1 MSTTNAAR
9 TTPAALKN
17 ARRFSR
23 LMPWLSGLILVA
35 GIVAF
40 VVVHFGTN
48 TAKPLTP
55 SGAPPVKHPYVV
67 PKPEKTVKVSKAAKE
82 VAGRFILTAVQR
94 KNLDVA
100 WKLVTPAIKQG
111 LTRKQWMTGAIPVV
125 PWLGKIGVTPL
136 KIDYSYAREVEF
148 TVAMLPAKGD
158 KTKPDYF
165 VMVLKK
171 VGSGKHARWLVDQ
184 WVPREPVPIP
194 ANPAN

>member
-1 MSTTNAAR
+1 MSSTT

-17 ARRFSR
+17 ARRLSR
-23 LMPWLSGLILVA
+23 MFPWISALILVA

-55 SGAPPVKHPYVV
+55 STAPVVKHPTIV
-67 PKPEKTVKVSKAAKE
+67 KPDKSVAVAKDAKL

-94 KNLDVA
+94 KHLDEA

-111 LTRKQWMTGAIPVV
+111 QTHKQWMTGNIAVV

-136 KIDYSYAREVEF
+136 AVDYSLAREVEF
-148 TVAMLPAKGD
+148 TVAIIPAKGE

-165 VMVLKK
+165 VIVLKK
-171 VGSGKHARWLVDQ
+171 FGEGKNARWLVDQ
-184 WVPREPVPIP
+184 WVPRDPNPIR
-194 ANPAN
+194 ANPVN

>member
-1 MSTTNAAR
+1 MSSTT
-9 TTPAALKN
+9 TSTPAALKN

-23 LMPWLSGLILVA
+23 MVPWISALILVA

-55 SGAPPVKHPYVV
+55 SAAPVAKHPTVV
-67 PKPEKTVKVSKAAKE
+67 KPDKTVPVSKAAKL
-82 VAGRFILTAVQR
+82 VAGQFILTAVQR
-94 KNLDVA
+94 KHLDQA

-111 LTRKQWMTGAIPVV
+111 QTHKQWMTGNIAVV

-136 KIDYSYAREVEF
+136 AVDYSLAREVEF
-148 TVAMLPAKGD
+148 TVAIIPAKGE

-165 VMVLKK
+165 VIVLKK
-171 VGSGKHARWLVDQ
+171 FGEGKNARWLVDQ
-184 WVPREPVPIP
+184 WVPRDPNPIR
-194 ANPAN
+194 ANPVN